1 MRALSPVVLFLIL
14 VVVLCGLIDGAI
26 ITLGFSGSLVTASM
40 WSVGLSAMLAL
51 KLTGH
56 SLAELG
62 WGWGPAK
69 YHVIAL
75 LLPIVYGTLGYS
87 AAAFTGQAQFLQPDH
102 VTAFAHTGP
111 FARLADPLALIGMLC
126 FLVTVG
132 MLQSMSTALG
142 EEIGWRGLLAPRL
155 IAARGFVI
163 GTLITGAIWA
173 AWHVP
178 IIVGSGYNGGGDIR
192 FELLSFVVAVVS
204 MSAALSWLRLQSG
217 SFWPCV
223 TMHASH
229 NLFIQGLFDP
239 LSSRG
244 SNSIP
249 MVGEFGIV
257 FAAAVLIVSIPFWI
271 MGMRGAKAA

>member
-14 VVVLCGLIDGAI
+14 VVVLCGLIDGTI
-26 ITLGFSGSLVTASM
+26 IALGFSGSLVTASM

-102 VTAFAHTGP
+102 VTAFAHAGP

-132 MLQSMSTALG
+132 MLQSMSTSLG

-163 GTLITGAIWA
+163 GTLITGVIWG

-192 FELLSFVVAVVS
+192 FELVSFAISVVS
-204 MSAALSWLRLQSG
+204 ISAVMSWLRLQSA
-217 SFWPCV
+217 SLWPCV
-223 TMHASH
+223 TLHAAH
-229 NLFIQGLFDP
+229 NLFIQNVFDP
-239 LSSRG
+239 LSSAQAR
-244 SNSIP
+244 SPWWASSASCSQP
-249 MVGEFGIV
+249 P
-257 FAAAVLIVSIPFWI
+257 L
-271 MGMRGAKAA
+271 